1 MTTRAYPTYYLETI
15 SSEQSAEAFA
25 DHILYLRSYLV
36 RIMVIFTLLV
46 TAWRIN
52 SGFAHYADTLATSWF
67 INVSAVTCLFASFSW
82 PFGHPMKN
90 PYVRYGFCL
99 LWLVASLMLISSAG
113 YAPLWS
119 FCAILSCLI
128 IVGDDP
134 DHHQAWRRWFGTLLA
149 FVAIIIAFDIL
160 ANNWPV
166 DNPQIFNRWQI
177 AFAAIVAVTSYAWHG
192 IFSNQQLL
200 HNAADPSAQWHQM
213 VLRLKKKH
221 ATLDPLFL
229 ILFVTTLVFS
239 LSISSLIT
247 SPDQSIFVTMLI
259 QHRPFSV
266 LLLIVFV
273 TLFIAATREHWLQV
287 ISPWVFA
294 ASFGLAAFMIF
305 NVGVNQN
312 AGTFFAP
319 MGFLYFLQPNASR
332 QRWLV
337 PALYACLLLVAH
349 SKHFD
354 EYSLEFL
361 LICWSSFFAF
371 GAVFDQLRMQHL
383 KQLAV
388 LERLDKSVDDP
399 SLAPTDAADVLDGWI
414 LSNKWL
420 GIMSLACVIITFALY
435 SSHQARIK
443 TEVDVLQQLVE
454 EELLYE
460 LRHANVQLNFLASD
474 DDNDMFDAINRE
486 PGWCAVWRESG
497 SSGVGAN
504 NLCQIDIAW
513 LRQFLDRYATSD
525 LPIFFVRDHRVYMVL
540 RSDHDDALSVYGVL
554 DVAVWI
560 KTALHVSFYN
570 RPYQEQ
576 LLFDDAISDRR
587 WSIDLETLQ
596 LSSLT
601 PSVNLDSAWS
611 LQVLPSDDV
620 STNFWLETGRLLII
634 FCLFIAGLRHIYVSR
649 YNVLRLSTDMAQQ
662 GRELEENTILRQEI
676 ADALYRAEEASK
688 SKDNFLGM
696 IGHEI
701 RTPLNSVMGMLQV
714 LSLKPLSDDAKHLV
728 KNAYTAST
736 MLLNL
741 VNDVLDYNKMKSGT
755 LTLANRA
762 FALGPLIDLYH
773 QQYATAASQKG
784 LNFKCEILGDRHVVV
799 QGDEIRLGQVLANL
813 LSNAIKFTDSGG
825 IFLHVEITVDGDDV
839 TCSFKVMDTGIG
851 IDQKFLPQVFEPF
864 KQYDMSMKREYRGSG
879 LGLSIVK
886 HLAEMMNGHIDVF
899 SRVGRG
905 STFVFKVTLERAL
918 EQPSI
923 ATSNEMDFLAPKAI
937 YRGKRI
943 LVVDDDPLNLDVIS
957 ELLEPFGVTVDCAQN
972 SSQMFNFI
980 KQHASD
986 YQFVLMDYQMPDM
999 TGLEQTHRLRETY
1012 DSNTLP
1018 IILLTAD
1025 LSEKVVELAEKAGT
1039 NESVS
1044 KPITLSNLRRLLDTY

>member
-1 MTTRAYPTYYLETI
+1 MTTRSYPTYYLETI

-25 DHILYLRSYLV
+25 DHILSLRSYLL
-36 RIMVIFTLLV
+36 RIMLIFTLFV

-52 SGFAHYADTLATSWF
+52 SGFAPYADTLVTSWF
-67 INVSAVTCLFASFSW
+67 INVSAVTCLLASFSW

-90 PYVRYGFCL
+90 LYVRYGFCL
-99 LWLVASLMLISSAG
+99 LWFVASLMLISSAG

-119 FCAILSCLI
+119 FCAILCCLI
-128 IVGDDP
+128 IAGDDP

-149 FVAIIIAFDIL
+149 FVAIIIAFVIL
-160 ANNWPV
+160 ASDWPV
-166 DNPQIFNRWQI
+166 DNPKIFNRWQI
-177 AFAAIVAVTSYAWHG
+177 GFATIVAVTSYAWHG

-213 VLRLKKKH
+213 VLRLRRH
-221 ATLDPLFL
+221 YTAFDPLFL
-229 ILFVTTLVFS
+229 ILVVTALVFA
-239 LSISSLIT
+239 LSISSIIT
-247 SPDQSIFVTMLI
+247 SPEQSIFVTMLT

-266 LLLIVFV
+266 LLLVVFV
-273 TLFIAATREHWLQV
+273 AIFIAATREHWLQA

-294 ASFGLAAFMIF
+294 ASFGLAGFMIF

-337 PALYACLLLVAH
+337 PALYACLLLVAV
-349 SKHFD
+349 SKNFV

-371 GAVFDQLRMQHL
+371 AAVFDQLRMQHL

-388 LERLDKSVDDP
+388 LEHLDEGVDDASIP
-399 SLAPTDAADVLDGWI
+399 AADVDKFDQWI

-420 GIMSLACVIITFALY
+420 GITSLACVIIAFAIY
-435 SSHQARIK
+435 SSQQSLIN
-443 TEVDVLQQLVE
+443 TEIDVLHGLVE
-454 EELLYE
+454 KELDYE
-460 LRHANVQLNFLASD
+460 IRRQTMQLNFLAQD
-474 DDNDMFDAINRE
+474 DDNDMFDALTRQSV
-486 PGWCAVWRESG
+486 WCAVWRSSEP
-497 SSGVGAN
+497 SGVPAVSN
-504 NLCQIDIAW
+504 CPLDIVW
-513 LRQFLDRYATSD
+513 LRQSFDGDLSTT
-525 LPIFFVRDHRVYMVL
+525 LPIFFVKDHRVYMVL
-540 RSDHDDALSVYGVL
+540 RSDLDDALSVYGVL

-560 KTALHVSFYN
+560 KANLHVSFFN
-570 RPYQEQ
+570 RPYQKQ
-576 LLFDDAISDRR
+576 LLFDDAISDLR
-587 WSIDLETLQ
+587 WSIDIETLQ
-596 LSSLT
+596 LSSLA
-601 PSVNLDSAWS
+601 PSVNLDSSWS
-611 LQVLPSDDV
+611 VQIRPSDEI
-620 STNFWLETGRLLII
+620 SSNFWLETGRLLII

-649 YNVLRLSTDMAQQ
+649 YNVTRLSTDVAQQ
-662 GRELEENTILRQEI
+662 GRQLEENNRLRQEI
-676 ADALYRAEEASK
+676 ADALYRAEEANK

-701 RTPLNSVMGMLQV
+701 RTPLNSVMGMLQA
-714 LSLKPLSDDAKHLV
+714 LNLKPLPQDAKHLV
-728 KNAYTAST
+728 KNAYSAST

-755 LTLANRA
+755 LTLAKHT

-773 QQYATAASQKG
+773 QQYATTASQKG
-784 LNFKCEILGDRHVVV
+784 LNFKCDIIGDRDVFVLGD
-799 QGDEIRLGQVLANL
+799 DIRLGQVLTNL
-813 LSNAIKFTDSGG
+813 LSNAVKFTESGG

-839 TCSFKVMDTGIG
+839 TCLFKVMDTGIG
-851 IDQKFLPQVFEPF
+851 IDHKFLPLVFEPF

-886 HLAEMMNGHIDVF
+886 HLAEMMHGHVDVF

-905 STFVFKVTLERAL
+905 STFVFRVTLERAL

-923 ATSNEMDFLAPKAI
+923 ASANELDVQVPKAI
-937 YRGKRI
+937 YKGKRI
-943 LVVDDDPLNLDVIS
+943 LVVDDDPLNLEVIK

-972 SSQMFNFI
+972 SRQSLAFV

-986 YQFVLMDYQMPDM
+986 YQFVLMDHQMPDM
-999 TGLEQTHRLRETY
+999 TGLEQTYRLRETY

-1025 LSEKVVELAEKAGT
+1025 LSEKVLDLAEKAGT

>member
-25 DHILYLRSYLV
+25 DHILSLRSYLV
-36 RIMVIFTLLV
+36 RIMVIFTLFV

-52 SGFAHYADTLATSWF
+52 SGLAPYAATMATSWF

-90 PYVRYGFCL
+90 LYVRYGFCL

-113 YAPLWS
+113 YAPLWT
-119 FCAILSCLI
+119 FCAILCCLI

-149 FVAIIIAFDIL
+149 FVAIIIAFVIL
-160 ANNWPV
+160 ANDWPV
-166 DNPQIFNRWQI
+166 DNPKIFNRWQI
-177 AFAAIVAVTSYAWHG
+177 AFAAIVAVISYAWHG
-192 IFSNQQLL
+192 IFSNQKLL
-200 HNAADPSAQWHQM
+200 HNAADQSAQWHQM
-213 VLRLKKKH
+213 VLRLRKH
-221 ATLDPLFL
+221 YAAFDPLFL
-229 ILFVTTLVFS
+229 ILVVTVLVFS

-247 SPDQSIFVTMLI
+247 SPEQSIFVTMLT
-259 QHRPFSV
+259 QHKPFSV
-266 LLLIVFV
+266 LLLVVFV
-273 TLFIAATREHWLQV
+273 AIFIAATREHWMKA

-294 ASFGLAAFMIF
+294 ASFGLAGFMIF

-312 AGTFFAP
+312 AGNFFAP

-337 PALYACLLLVAH
+337 PGLYACLLLVAQ
-349 SKHFD
+349 SKQFD

-388 LERLDKSVDDP
+388 LEHLDEGVDDASIP
-399 SLAPTDAADVLDGWI
+399 AADVDKIDQWI

-420 GIMSLACVIITFALY
+420 GITSLACVIIAFAMY
-435 SSHQARIK
+435 SSQQSLIN
-443 TEVDVLQQLVE
+443 TEIDGLHGLVE
-454 EELLYE
+454 KELDYE
-460 LRHANVQLNFLASD
+460 IRRQTMQLNFLAKD
-474 DDNDMFDAINRE
+474 DDNDMFDALTRQSV
-486 PGWCAVWRESG
+486 WCAVWRSSEP
-497 SSGVGAN
+497 SGVPAVSN
-504 NLCQIDIAW
+504 CPLDIVW
-513 LRQFLDRYATSD
+513 LRQLFDGDLSTT
-525 LPIFFVRDHRVYMVL
+525 LPIFFVKDHRVYMVL
-540 RSDHDDALSVYGVL
+540 RSDLDDALSVYGVL

-560 KTALHVSFYN
+560 KAALHVSLFN
-570 RPYQEQ
+570 RPFQKQ
-576 LLFDDAISDRR
+576 LLFDDAISDLR
-587 WSIDLETLQ
+587 WSIDIETLQ
-596 LSSLT
+596 LSSLA
-601 PSVNLDSAWS
+601 PSVNLDSSWS
-611 LQVLPSDDV
+611 VQIRPSDEI
-620 STNFWLETGRLLII
+620 SSNFWLETGRLLII
-634 FCLFIAGLRHIYVSR
+634 FCFFIAGLRHFYVSR
-649 YNVLRLSTDMAQQ
+649 YNVTRLSTDVAQQ
-662 GRELEENTILRQEI
+662 GRQLEENNRLRQEI
-676 ADALYRAEEASK
+676 ADALYRAEEANK

-701 RTPLNSVMGMLQV
+701 RTPLNSVMGMLQA
-714 LSLKPLSDDAKHLV
+714 LNLKPLSEDAKHLV
-728 KNAYTAST
+728 KNAYSAST

-755 LTLANRA
+755 LTLAKHT

-784 LNFKCEILGDRHVVV
+784 LNFKCDIIGDRDVFVLGD
-799 QGDEIRLGQVLANL
+799 DIRLGQVLTNL
-813 LSNAIKFTDSGG
+813 LSNAVKFTESGG

-839 TCSFKVMDTGIG
+839 TCLFKVMDTGIG
-851 IDQKFLPQVFEPF
+851 IDQKFLPLVFEPF

-886 HLAEMMNGHIDVF
+886 HLAEMMHGHVDVF

-905 STFVFKVTLERAL
+905 STFVFRVTLARAL

-923 ATSNEMDFLAPKAI
+923 ASANELDVQVPKAI
-937 YRGKRI
+937 YKGKRI
-943 LVVDDDPLNLDVIS
+943 LVVDDDPLNLEVIK

-972 SSQMFNFI
+972 SRQSLAFV

-986 YQFVLMDYQMPDM
+986 YQFVLMDHQMPDM
-999 TGLEQTHRLRETY
+999 TGLEQTYRLRETY

-1025 LSEKVVELAEKAGT
+1025 LSEKVLDLAEKAGT